1 MEKQNRLFLIRI
13 SSVII
18 CIILIGIVLLLPIF
32 FDFGWNQALRD
43 VLPDTQYFF
52 RYITEFG
59 ATYLYLGLFFV
70 VFWGIDKK
78 IGKSLLFV
86 YVSSNF
92 VNFYAK
98 AIIANERPPESQ
110 WILIGGS
117 HLSTPSGHAMSTAVI
132 WGYLSIKAKK
142 IIMWIISIVII
153 ILVGMSRIY
162 LGVHWLGD
170 VITGWLFGGIILL
183 FVLMFEDRICEF
195 TEKHNVLYIYLGLAV
210 LGLIVMILTEIF
222 YESTYNFGTPGGQ
235 MIGLGLG
242 LALEHKFVD
251 FEINPNPGEKWRLIL
266 RVLIGIFLLLIIYLG
281 LYLIIDSDIF
291 WMNAL
296 HYIITLIIGIFVWP
310 LVFKKIG
317 I

>member
-1 MEKQNRLFLIRI
+1 MEKQNRLFLIKI
-13 SSVII
+13 SITIV
-18 CIILIGIVLLLPIF
+18 CIILIGIVLLIPIF

-43 VLPDTQYFF
+43 ALPDTQYFF

-70 VFWGIDKK
+70 IFWGIDKK

-92 VNFYAK
+92 VNFYSK

-110 WILIGGS
+110 WLLIGAS
-117 HLSTPSGHAMSTAVI
+117 HLSTPSGHAMSSAVI
-132 WGYLSIKAKK
+132 WGFLSIKAKR

-153 ILVGMSRIY
+153 ILVGISRMY

-170 VITGWLFGGIILL
+170 IITGWLFGGIILL
-183 FVLMFEDRICEF
+183 FVLMFEVRFCEF
-195 TEKHNVLYIYLGLAV
+195 MNKHNVLYIYLGLAV

-222 YESTYNFGTPGGQ
+222 YESSYNFGTPGGQ

-242 LALEHKFVD
+242 LALEHKFVN
-251 FEINPNPGEKWRLIL
+251 FEINPKPGEKWRLIL
-266 RVLIGIFLLLIIYLG
+266 RVLIGILLLLIIYLG

-291 WMNAL
+291 WMSAL
-296 HYIITLIIGIFVWP
+296 HYIVTLIIGIFIWP
-310 LVFKKIG
+310 LIFKKIG